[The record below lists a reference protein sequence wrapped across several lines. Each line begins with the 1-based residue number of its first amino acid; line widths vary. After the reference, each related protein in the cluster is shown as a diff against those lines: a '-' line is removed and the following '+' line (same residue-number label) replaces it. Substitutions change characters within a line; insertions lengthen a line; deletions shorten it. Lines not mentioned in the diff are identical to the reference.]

1 MTTTSLF
8 RYAGWSAYVSAT
20 ATMITFV
27 TAILFFSIG
36 GPFGKINDISSVVQ
50 VLFMLPVALVLYRL
64 FRPNTQTLSLL
75 AAAVGIA
82 GVMVA
87 VVGQG
92 LLVFGVITYQ
102 QSLTFFPAGGAIGV
116 WLLLAN
122 YLALTNRKLPQGLA
136 WSGLV
141 AGAGYIVTVV
151 GFLLGGQQNPLF
163 YAGGL
168 VLVISYPIWAIWLGR
183 VLSSGSLAVSA

>member
-1 MTTTSLF
+1 
-8 RYAGWSAYVSAT
+8 
-20 ATMITFV
+20 MITFV

-75 AAAVGIA
+75 AAVGIA

-102 QSLTFFPAGGAIGV
+102 QSLTFFPAGGAIGA
-116 WLLLAN
+116 WLLLTD
-122 YLALTNRKLPQGLA
+122 YLALASRKLPRGLA
-136 WSGLV
+136 WSGLL
-141 AGAGYIVTVV
+141 AGAGYVVTVV

-168 VLVISYPIWAIWLGR
+168 VLVISYPLWAIWLGR
-183 VLSSGSLAVSA
+183 VLSSSSLAVSA